1 MKKVKL
7 KYGKTELEIELPKH
21 AEILTPKFKPKK
33 QDEFEILNN
42 ALDNPIDS
50 PRLENFIQNDDR
62 V

>member
-7 KYGKTELEIELPKH
+7 KYGKTELELELPGH
-21 AEILTPKFKPKK
+21 AEILTPKLKPPK
-33 QDEFEILNN
+33 QDEIEILNN

-50 PRLENFIQNDDR
+50 PRLENFIRNEDK